1 MMCHKSYHEFAHF
14 PVYKGFICLK
24 KPTDVFLWL
33 RRVFSLLMQEEM
45 HPAREHLQENPPLM
59 AKSCSAHV
67 IVIASGK
74 GGTENKRLV

>member
-1 MMCHKSYHEFAHF
+1 MCHKSYHEFAHF

-67 IVIASGK
+67 IVIPSGK
-74 GGTENKRLV
+74 GGMGNKRLV